1 MNDKLKNKK
10 SFMEKTICQWMLLDE
25 RLILNT
31 RSFKTGLY
39 KDGVNFCESP
49 LYFSLLPAQ
58 YELCEIK

>member
-1 MNDKLKNKK
+1 
-10 SFMEKTICQWMLLDE
+10 MLLDE

-31 RSFKTGLY
+31 RSFKTGLH

-58 YELCEIK
+58 HELCEIKLKNTLTSLFHEETVC